1 MRPTRKAFSLG
12 LGALILFGA
21 GANSQAGWL
30 YVIAAGFVG
39 VVMAGMIL
47 PSLSLR
53 NLTAQRVAQPAAMVG
68 ESTNVT
74 IQLNNTSRSKKGPL
88 SGKDTFLGSVTPFIV
103 NRLPARA
110 TVQITYSIVPDRRGV
125 YEGSPLTV
133 WSGAPF
139 GIARARRIIPAGG
152 ALIVH
157 PKWVPVSSF
166 PLLEAASTPNEAI
179 HERPKRGGG
188 MDFYGLR
195 EYRSGDSLRQI
206 HWRASARGGKL
217 QVREF
222 EEQIAS
228 RLTLIVDAGEKVGA
242 EPVTTF
248 EDSIS
253 CAVSLVFYALD
264 TGHPVQIY
272 CDTREGNQRLFE
284 PTRYQALDWFAGLEA
299 DGRRGLA
306 RIAED
311 ARGDIYRRS
320 TSVLVFPSTRR
331 NSREAV
337 EAVSILQDLSA
348 RVVAVMFSAKS
359 YAEDRNPDALDA
371 DEEESLA
378 SDLFDSRAIVYRV
391 SKEQDLQECL
401 REPSLV

>member
-1 MRPTRKAFSLG
+1 MRPTRKAFSIS

-39 VVMAGMIL
+39 VVMAGMVL

-68 ESTNVT
+68 EPTEVT
-74 IQLNNTSRSKKGPL
+74 MLLRNTSRSKKGPF
-88 SGKDTFLGSVTPFIV
+88 SGQDAFLGSVTSFIV

-110 TVQITYSIVPDRRGV
+110 TVPITYSIVPDRRGI
-125 YEGSPLTV
+125 YEGAPVTV

-139 GIARARRIIPAGG
+139 GIARARRSIAAGG
-152 ALIVH
+152 TLIVH
-157 PKWVPVSSF
+157 PKWIPISSF
-166 PLLEAASTPNEAI
+166 PLLESASTPNEAI
-179 HERPKRGGG
+179 HERPKRGAG

-195 EYRSGDSLRQI
+195 EYRSGDSLRRI

-217 QVREF
+217 QVREY

-228 RLTLIVDAGEKVGA
+228 RLTLIVDAGEKVGS
-242 EPVTTF
+242 EPITTF

-284 PTRYQALDWFAGLEA
+284 PTRYQTLDWFAGLEA

-320 TSVLVFPSTRR
+320 TSVLIFPSTRR
-331 NSREAV
+331 NRREAV
-337 EAVSILQDLSA
+337 EAVSILQDLSS

-359 YAEDRNPDALDA
+359 YAEEHNPEALDA
-371 DEEESLA
+371 DEEEGLA
-378 SDLFDSRAIVYRV
+378 LDLFDSRAIVYRV